1 MNRIAQLAAQ
11 LTLAAVMIAPAFGA
25 TPQTKDGVTT
35 IHLTEYNGYFA
46 AEETLTDLKPGDYDF
61 VVTNK
66 AGKFVGFNVQD
77 QKSHELLGGFGLNPE
92 ETKTVRVKIGED
104 GFRYRCP
111 INVTP
116 WYDVE
121 VTRSTAASPSSMARD
136 R

>member
-1 MNRIAQLAAQ
+1 MKVAHTRFIAQLA
-11 LTLAAVMIAPAFGA
+11 LAATMIIPAFA
-25 TPQTKDGVTT
+25 AAPMTKDGVTT

-46 AEETLTDLKPGDYDF
+46 AQETLTDLKPGEYDF

-77 QKSHELLGGFGLNPE
+77 QKTHELLGGFGLNPN
-92 ETKTVRVKIGED
+92 ETKTARVTVTAN

-116 WYDVE
+116 WYDVDM
-121 VTRSTAASPSSMARD
+121 TK
-136 R
+136 

>member
-1 MNRIAQLAAQ
+1 MKFSYTKFAAPLALAAAM
-11 LTLAAVMIAPAFGA
+11 LSTAFAASPV
-25 TPQTKDGVTT
+25 TKDGVTT

-46 AEETLTDLKPGDYDF
+46 AQETLTDLKPGQYDF

-77 QKSHELLGGFGLNPE
+77 QKSHELLGGFGLKPN
-92 ETKTVRVKIGED
+92 ETKTARVTVTES

-116 WYDVE
+116 WYDVDM
-121 VTRSTAASPSSMARD
+121 TK
-136 R
+136 

>member
-1 MNRIAQLAAQ
+1 MKASRTRFIAQLA
-11 LTLAAVMIAPAFGA
+11 LAATMIIPAFA
-25 TPQTKDGVTT
+25 AAPMTKDGVTT

-46 AEETLTDLKPGDYDF
+46 AQETLTDLKPGEYDF

-77 QKSHELLGGFGLNPE
+77 QKTHELLGGFGLNPN
-92 ETKTVRVKIGED
+92 ETKTTRVTVTAN

-116 WYDVE
+116 WYDVDM
-121 VTRSTAASPSSMARD
+121 SK
-136 R
+136 

>member
-1 MNRIAQLAAQ
+1 MKIAFTKITAQLA
-11 LTLAAVMIAPAFGA
+11 LAATLIAPAFGA
-25 TPQTKDGVTT
+25 TPVTKDGVTT

-46 AEETLTDLKPGDYDF
+46 AEETLTDLKPGEYDF

-77 QKSHELLGGFGLNPE
+77 QKTHELLGGFGLNPE
-92 ETKTVRVKIGED
+92 ETKTTRVTVTAN

-116 WYDVE
+116 WYDVDM
-121 VTRSTAASPSSMARD
+121 SK
-136 R
+136 

>member
-1 MNRIAQLAAQ
+1 MIKKSYALLLASTVALMAVAPSAMADTPKTMN
-11 LTLAAVMIAPAFGA
+11 
-25 TPQTKDGVTT
+25 GVTT

-46 AEETLTDLKPGDYDF
+46 ADETLTGLKPGTYDF

-77 QKSHELLGGFGLNPE
+77 QKSHELLGGFGLNPG
-92 ETKTVRVKIGED
+92 ETKTARVEISAN

-116 WYDVE
+116 WYDVDM
-121 VTRSTAASPSSMARD
+121 TK
-136 R
+136 

>member
-1 MNRIAQLAAQ
+1 MSIAITKLAAQ
-11 LTLAAVMIAPAFGA
+11 LTLAVAMIAPALA
-25 TPQTKDGVTT
+25 ASPVTKDGVTT

-46 AEETLTDLKPGDYDF
+46 AKETLTDLKPGEYDF

-77 QKSHELLGGFGLNPE
+77 QKTHELLGGFGLKPN
-92 ETKTVRVKIGED
+92 ETKSARVTVTAD

-116 WYDVE
+116 WYDVDM
-121 VTRSTAASPSSMARD
+121 TK
-136 R
+136 

>member
-1 MNRIAQLAAQ
+1 MKISRPQVIAQLV
-11 LTLAAVMIAPAFGA
+11 LAATMFIPAFA
-25 TPQTKDGVTT
+25 ASPMTKDGVTT

-46 AEETLTDLKPGDYDF
+46 AQETLTDLKPGEYDF

-77 QKSHELLGGFGLNPE
+77 QKTHELLGGFGLNPN
-92 ETKTVRVKIGED
+92 ETKTARVTVTAN

-116 WYDVE
+116 WYDVDM
-121 VTRSTAASPSSMARD
+121 TK
-136 R
+136 

>member
-1 MNRIAQLAAQ
+1 MTFVIAKRVAKLVLLGAMLGQAYAA
-11 LTLAAVMIAPAFGA
+11 APV
-25 TPQTKDGVTT
+25 TKDGVTT

-46 AEETLTDLKPGDYDF
+46 AKETLTDLKPGEYDF

-77 QKSHELLGGFGLNPE
+77 QKSHELLGGFGLQPN
-92 ETKTVRVKIGED
+92 ETKTARVTVSEA

-116 WYDVE
+116 WYDVDM
-121 VTRSTAASPSSMARD
+121 TK
-136 R
+136 

>member
-1 MNRIAQLAAQ
+1 MNIARTRLFAQ
-11 LTLAAVMIAPAFGA
+11 LTLAAALIVPVFAA
-25 TPQTKDGVTT
+25 TPVTKDGVTT

-46 AEETLTDLKPGDYDF
+46 AKETLTDLKPGEYDF

-77 QKSHELLGGFGLNPE
+77 QKTHELLGGFGLNPD
-92 ETKTVRVKIGED
+92 ETKTTRVTVTAN

-116 WYDVE
+116 WYDVDM
-121 VTRSTAASPSSMARD
+121 SK
-136 R
+136 